1 MASYIP
7 FNELDTTA
15 RLTAFVADCRWEDIP
30 DAVRHEARRSLMNF
44 FAVALAP
51 AQDRTLDIAL
61 RTYARFSASPQ
72 ASVIGRTARV
82 DAPTAAALNAM
93 AANVYDFDD
102 THHPTIIHPTA
113 PVAPVLFAMAEAG
126 TMTGQAL
133 LLALVLG
140 METECRVGCAMSPG
154 HYARGWHITSTCG
167 VFGAAMAAGKHL
179 GLNAQALTWALAHA
193 SVQAGGLV
201 ETLGT
206 MSKSISVGNAAR
218 NGMFS
223 ALLAA
228 DGFDGPPQ
236 ALEGERGYLRVA
248 ADAPDIAPLAQD
260 LGARW
265 EVLNNTYKPYPCG
278 VVLNPVIEACLAL
291 SSDPRLADGGL
302 QAIRSI
308 VLVGHPLLRQ
318 RTDRP
323 GITTGRQS
331 QVSAQHAVPV
341 ALSRGRAGLEEF
353 SDSAVQDPALRAL
366 GERLAFEDDASYS
379 VDAVQVRVVF
389 NDGSVLVKQI
399 DAARGSRAQ
408 PLTDE
413 DLETKLRDLC
423 RYGGSNVNA
432 DRLIDAIWALETT
445 ADAGAVMQLAAAP
458 RKP

>member
-1 MASYIP
+1 MASNTP

-30 DAVRHEARRSLMNF
+30 ETVRHEARRSLMNF

-51 AQDRTLDIAL
+51 ARDRTLDIAL
-61 RTYARFSASPQ
+61 RTYARFSAAPQ
-72 ASVIGRTARV
+72 ATIIGRTARV

-113 PVAPVLFAMAEAG
+113 PVAPVLFAMAQAG
-126 TMTGQAL
+126 TMTGKEL

-179 GLNAQALTWALAHA
+179 GLDAQALTWALANA
-193 SVQAGGLV
+193 AVQAGGLV

-206 MSKSISVGNAAR
+206 MAKSISVGNAAR

-228 DGFDGPPQ
+228 DGFDGPPR

-248 ADAPDIAPLAQD
+248 ADGPNIGPLAQD

-291 SSDPRLADGGL
+291 SGEPRIVEGGA
-302 QAIRSI
+302 QVIRAI

-341 ALSRGRAGLEEF
+341 ALLRGRAGLEEF
-353 SDSAVQDPALRAL
+353 SDSAVQDPVLRTL
-366 GERLAFEDDASYS
+366 GERVAFEDDAGYS
-379 VDAVQVRVVF
+379 VDAVEVRVVF
-389 NDGSVLVKQI
+389 NDGSVLVKRI

-408 PLTDE
+408 PLTDQ

-432 DRLIDAIWALETT
+432 DRLIDAVWALDRT

-458 RKP
+458 GAA